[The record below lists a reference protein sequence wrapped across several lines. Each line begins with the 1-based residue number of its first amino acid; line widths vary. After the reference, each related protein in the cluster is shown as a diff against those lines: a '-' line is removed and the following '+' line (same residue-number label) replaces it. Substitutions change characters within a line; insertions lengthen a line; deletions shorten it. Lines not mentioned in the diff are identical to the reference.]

1 MKRHLLLAML
11 LILCMA
17 LLSTNNIY
25 ATTPNQQN
33 SDIIANTNS
42 VSESTGDVQQDVN
55 KTTNIQDTTVREFNE
70 DQTVNNTDINQ
81 QTTTSTVKTVENSNN
96 LDDSSKSSEKIQSV
110 TEAAGDVN
118 NNKVP
123 GAQTSVQSITA
134 TYTLYDIKIA
144 ASRVKA
150 YIESNKKLPDYVQ
163 VGTRQVT
170 MPQFLKLLTAG
181 LLKVKSGS
189 KSSVTLKSVGFPM
202 KPTQNLKTGN
212 IYKTEY
218 LVLAGKVVF
227 LHKFIWKSS
236 QLLFKY
242 SRENSVRITC
252 VHVFKNNELLW
263 HQKCPAKLCV
273 NEIMANNF
281 K

>member
-1 MKRHLLLAML
+1 MK
-11 LILCMA
+11 
-17 LLSTNNIY
+17 
-25 ATTPNQQN
+25 
-33 SDIIANTNS
+33 
-42 VSESTGDVQQDVN
+42 
-55 KTTNIQDTTVREFNE
+55 
-70 DQTVNNTDINQ
+70 
-81 QTTTSTVKTVENSNN
+81 NSNN

-150 YIESNKKLPDYVQ
+150 YIESNKKLPDHVQ
-163 VGTRQVT
+163 VGTSRVT

-189 KSSVTLKSVGFPM
+189 TSSVTLKSVGNPSPM
-202 KPTQNLKTGN
+202 KPTINLKTGN

-218 LVLAGKVVF
+218 LVLAGESVF

-242 SRENSVRITC
+242 PRENSVRITC

-273 NEIMANNF
+273 NENHGKQLQITQLHQYRAALQIYLQQTNNCQSARSDDKSTCIINYTKEQAQIARKQLIF
-281 K
+281 TIG